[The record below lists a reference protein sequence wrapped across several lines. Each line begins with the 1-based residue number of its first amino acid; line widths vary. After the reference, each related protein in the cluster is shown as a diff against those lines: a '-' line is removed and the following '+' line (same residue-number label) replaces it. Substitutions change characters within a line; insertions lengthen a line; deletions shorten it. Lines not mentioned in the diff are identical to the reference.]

1 VNGNERID
9 GTLSVWIGKECQ
21 RLREQRG
28 LTCVEAAET
37 TGVELAV
44 IEKIER
50 GEMGTLGEL
59 TKALEFLGY
68 LYDDPVDREPLG
80 AELTQLREHRGLSQ
94 AQLAESSGLDVDT
107 IEQFERD
114 QRSPRLFE
122 LRRLARGLGL
132 QLSELFEDPAT
143 EP

>member
-1 VNGNERID
+1 MNGNKRVDE
-9 GTLSVWIGKECQ
+9 TLSVWIGKEIQ

-28 LTCVEAAET
+28 LTCAEVAET

-50 GEMGTLGEL
+50 GEMYTLREL
-59 TKALEFLGY
+59 AKALEFLSY
-68 LYDDPVDREPLG
+68 LYDEPVEREPFG
-80 AELTQLREHRGLSQ
+80 AELAQLREHRGLSQ
-94 AQLAESSGLDVDT
+94 AQLAESSGLDVDA
-107 IEQFERD
+107 IVQFERD

-132 QLSELFEDPAT
+132 QLSELFEDPTA

>member
-1 VNGNERID
+1 VNGNKRID

-28 LTCVEAAET
+28 LTCVEVAET

-44 IEKIER
+44 IEEIER
-50 GEMGTLGEL
+50 GDMGTLREVA
-59 TKALEFLGY
+59 KALEVLAA
-68 LYDDPVDREPLG
+68 LYDDPVEREPFG
-80 AELTQLREHRGLSQ
+80 AELVQLREHRGLSQ
-94 AQLAESSGLDVDT
+94 AQLAESCGLDVDT

-132 QLSELFEDPAT
+132 QLSELFEDPTT

>member
-1 VNGNERID
+1 MNDKRID
-9 GTLSVWIGKECQ
+9 ETLSVWIGKEIQ

-28 LTCVEAAET
+28 LTCVDVAET
-37 TGVELAV
+37 TGVELGV

-50 GEMGTLGEL
+50 GEIGTAQEL
-59 TKALEFLGY
+59 TTAIELLPY
-68 LYDDPVDREPLG
+68 LYNDPVEREPFG
-80 AELTQLREHRGLSQ
+80 AELRQLREHRGWTQ
-94 AQLAESSGLDVDT
+94 AQLAESSDLDVDA

-132 QLSELFEDPAT
+132 QLSELCDDPAT

>member
-1 VNGNERID
+1 MNGDKRVDE
-9 GTLSVWIGKECQ
+9 TLSVWIGKECQ

-28 LTCVEAAET
+28 LTCAEVAET
-37 TGVELAV
+37 TEVEVAV

-50 GEMGTLGEL
+50 GEIGTAQEL
-59 TKALEFLGY
+59 TTAIELLPY
-68 LYDDPVDREPLG
+68 LYNDPVDREPLG
-80 AELTQLREHRGLSQ
+80 AELVQLREHRGLSQ
-94 AQLAESSGLDVDT
+94 AQLAESSGLDVDA

-132 QLSELFEDPAT
+132 QLSELFGDLAT
-143 EP
+143 EL

>member
-1 VNGNERID
+1 
-9 GTLSVWIGKECQ
+9 
-21 RLREQRG
+21 
-28 LTCVEAAET
+28 
-37 TGVELAV
+37 
-44 IEKIER
+44 
-50 GEMGTLGEL
+50 MGTLGEL

-80 AELTQLREHRGLSQ
+80 AELMQLREHRGLSQ
-94 AQLAESSGLDVDT
+94 AQLAESSGLDVDA

>member
-1 VNGNERID
+1 MNGNKRVDE
-9 GTLSVWIGKECQ
+9 TLSVWIGKEVQ

-28 LTCVEAAET
+28 LTCAEVAET

-50 GEMGTLGEL
+50 GEMDTLRDL
-59 TKALEFLGY
+59 AKALEFLAY
-68 LYDDPVDREPLG
+68 LYDDPVEREPFG
-80 AELTQLREHRGLSQ
+80 AELAQLRELRVWTQ
-94 AQLAESSGLDVDT
+94 AQLAESSGLDVDA

>member
-1 VNGNERID
+1 MNGNKRVDE
-9 GTLSVWIGKECQ
+9 TLSVWIGKEIE

-28 LTCVEAAET
+28 LTCAEVAET

-50 GEMGTLGEL
+50 GKMDTLREL
-59 TKALEFLGY
+59 AKALEFLAY
-68 LYDDPVDREPLG
+68 LYDDPIEREPFG
-80 AELTQLREHRGLSQ
+80 AELARLRELRGWTQ

-132 QLSELFEDPAT
+132 QLSELFEDSTT